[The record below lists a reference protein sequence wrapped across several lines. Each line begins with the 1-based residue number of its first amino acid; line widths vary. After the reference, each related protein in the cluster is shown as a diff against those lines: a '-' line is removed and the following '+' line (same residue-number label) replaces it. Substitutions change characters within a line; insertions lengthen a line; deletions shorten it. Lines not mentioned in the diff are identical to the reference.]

1 MESGCSFIK
10 LAGMNLVP
18 RECRE
23 NAKDA
28 VKRHREKYLNRRVQS
43 HHTFLSVDH

>member
-1 MESGCSFIK
+1 MQSGCSFIE

-23 NAKDA
+23 DTKDV
-28 VKRHREKYLNRRVQS
+28 VKRYREKYFNWRVQN